1 MNVVSIKFT
10 LELDLLVFV
19 LDKHTESAVPV
30 LATEV

>member
-19 LDKHTESAVPV
+19 VDKHTESEVPV
-30 LATEV
+30 LATEI